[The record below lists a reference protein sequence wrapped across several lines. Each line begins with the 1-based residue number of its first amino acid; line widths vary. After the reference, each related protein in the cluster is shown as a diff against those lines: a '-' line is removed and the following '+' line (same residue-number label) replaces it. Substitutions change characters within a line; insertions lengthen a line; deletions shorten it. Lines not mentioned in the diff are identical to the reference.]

1 MRVGY
6 KRPRTFLL
14 TPQRKHLG
22 KAVARRSKKAIAAE
36 CMKDQA
42 VQKHIVKLVG
52 KMVHREIKKFCSDSA
67 NSILKRDDPQCIK
80 TFSWESFSSEISK
93 FAPVLKSILQATSKT
108 GMSNTDFNVVMCVC
122 VALLLRNRNPR
133 MNLIQKIISLL
144 LYGGHSSKQVSLCA

>member
-1 MRVGY
+1 MCVGY

-52 KMVHREIKKFCSDSA
+52 KMVHNCLRVFSKLLVRRE
-67 NSILKRDDPQCIK
+67 
-80 TFSWESFSSEISK
+80 
-93 FAPVLKSILQATSKT
+93 
-108 GMSNTDFNVVMCVC
+108 
-122 VALLLRNRNPR
+122 
-133 MNLIQKIISLL
+133 
-144 LYGGHSSKQVSLCA
+144 